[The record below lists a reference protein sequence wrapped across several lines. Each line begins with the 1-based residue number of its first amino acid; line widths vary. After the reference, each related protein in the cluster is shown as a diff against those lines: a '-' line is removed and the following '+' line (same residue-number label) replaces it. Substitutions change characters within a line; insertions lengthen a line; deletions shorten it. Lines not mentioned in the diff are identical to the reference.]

1 MYAPNMTVQI
11 NSLQNIVLALSHQ
24 IIVMT
29 SASAFPRVGLQ
40 EVARHIVVYQSD
52 GGTISAS
59 FAQRWIEILIRGDRA
74 NKWDITW
81 QNTATC
87 FPAERTQPA

>member
-1 MYAPNMTVQI
+1 MERQLIENSMYMPNMTVQI

-40 EVARHIVVYQSD
+40 EVTCLIVVYQCD
-52 GGTISAS
+52 GDAISVS
-59 FAQRWIEILIRGDRA
+59 FAHRWIEILI
-74 NKWDITW
+74 
-81 QNTATC
+81 
-87 FPAERTQPA
+87 